1 MVYLWGES
9 ETWSQRNAQV
19 LCRKTAVRFQRQ
31 AEDLGGHSL
40 QASRS
45 HSNNLFFVFFKAKAS
60 TVVDVRIVVPN
71 FFCELG
77 PAQNTKWVP
86 CPMHTGNLGLRGERA
101 CLKGPPKLV
110 PEPGL

>member
-1 MVYLWGES
+1 M
-9 ETWSQRNAQV
+9 
-19 LCRKTAVRFQRQ
+19 RFQRQ

-45 HSNNLFFVFFKAKAS
+45 HSNNLFFVFFFKAKAS
-60 TVVDVRIVVPN
+60 TVVDTRIVVPN
-71 FFCELG
+71 FFCELD
-77 PAQNTKWVP
+77 PAQNTKWVL
-86 CPMHTGNLGLRGERA
+86 CPMHTGSLGLRGGRA